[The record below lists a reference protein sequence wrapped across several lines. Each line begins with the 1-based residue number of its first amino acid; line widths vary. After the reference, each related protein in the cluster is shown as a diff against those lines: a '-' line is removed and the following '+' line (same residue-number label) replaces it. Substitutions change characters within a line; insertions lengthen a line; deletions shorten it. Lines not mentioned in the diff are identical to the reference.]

1 MKLFNYILYEN
12 GHNKLNI
19 YLKENLMKKL
29 SFTLLI
35 IFEIILFIK
44 VVICI
49 FAKQWTELYLSLL
62 TIIIFLMPFLI
73 TYISKKKKVN
83 LPYNFNLVSII
94 FIFLALYLGEILNFY
109 DKFWFWDLFLHSVF
123 GFYVVIISYHLIEGV
138 IINSTK
144 TSKKRFLFIKTLF
157 SFSFTVTLGV
167 LWELFESAG
176 DLLANSQMVKG
187 GLEDSASDL
196 LVKIIAAF
204 VTSIYYHIKLNNK
217 LKKDN

>member
-1 MKLFNYILYEN
+1 
-12 GHNKLNI
+12 
-19 YLKENLMKKL
+19 MKKL

-35 IFEIILFIK
+35 LFEIILFIK
-44 VVICI
+44 VVLCI
-49 FAKQWTELYLSLL
+49 FSRQWTELYLSLL
-62 TIIIFLMPFLI
+62 TIVVLLMPFLI
-73 TYISKKKKVN
+73 TYLSKKKKLN

-94 FIFLALYLGEILNFY
+94 FIFLALYFGEILNFY
-109 DKFWFWDLFLHSVF
+109 DQFLWWDLFLHTVF
-123 GFYVVIISYHLIEGV
+123 GFYVVIISYHLIEVV

-176 DLLANSQMVKG
+176 DLLVNSQMVKG

-204 VTSIYYHIKLNNK
+204 FTSIYYHHKLKNK
-217 LKKDN
+217 IKKDN